1 MKSQRLVL
9 TTATALEDSSSS
21 GDMEEKYA
29 MFVSVYTIVTSGMEM
44 YMARGR
50 FLRKKTK
57 KKTNIICKCIY
68 PATGHVRIKVPG

>member
-1 MKSQRLVL
+1 MKPDHSESILKYQESGAFNEQNVLKSQRFVF

-29 MFVSVYTIVTSGMEM
+29 MFVSVYTTVTSGMEM

-50 FLRKKTK
+50 FLRKNK
-57 KKTNIICKCIY
+57 
-68 PATGHVRIKVPG
+68 

>member
-1 MKSQRLVL
+1 MKCFKMKRQRLVL

-29 MFVSVYTIVTSGMEM
+29 MFVSVYTNVTSGMEM

-50 FLRKKTK
+50 FLRKD
-57 KKTNIICKCIY
+57 IIYIY
-68 PATGHVRIKVPG
+68 SQKSMCG